1 VTDQSSDLLRAAWR
15 RFNDLHD
22 DLLELALSEGNLD
35 EGAAAALLGHM
46 IGTFSIWDCNCAAIQ
61 HRPP

>member
-35 EGAAAALLGHM
+35 EGAARHCW
-46 IGTFSIWDCNCAAIQ
+46 GT
-61 HRPP
+61 